1 MRLSIVIPTHSR
13 RGALARVLDALARQA
28 PEVDGALETIV
39 VDDGSTDDT
48 RPFLECRA
56 PDAANVAAI
65 FQENSGPG
73 RARNAGAARARGARL
88 VFLGDDTVPEPG
100 FLSAHAAPPEG
111 GEPIAVLGYTSWDGE
126 RMRVTPFLRH
136 LNENGAQFGYALIE
150 DPENVPFNFFYTSN
164 VSLPRRTFESLGGFD
179 TRFPAA
185 AWEDVELA
193 YRATRAKE
201 PLRIVY
207 RPSARTR
214 HEHPTSV
221 ASVLSRQREN
231 GRSAAV
237 FAAAHPEL
245 AGWLGLDDARRLPE
259 RAPASEALASRA
271 LALLDPLGL
280 PLPRRLY
287 DKVLRR
293 PYLEALRD
301 GVASVPPR

>member
-1 MRLSIVIPTHSR
+1 VRLSIVIPTHSR
-13 RGALARVLDALARQA
+13 RATLARVLDALARQA

-48 RPFLECRA
+48 RGFLERRP
-56 PDAANVAAI
+56 PDAANVTAA
-65 FQENSGPG
+65 FQENAGPG

-100 FLSAHAAPPEG
+100 FLATHAAPPDDG
-111 GEPIAVLGYTSWDGE
+111 PPVAILGYTAWDDE

-136 LNENGAQFGYALIE
+136 LNENGAQFGYALIR

-164 VSLPRRTFESLGGFD
+164 VSLPRRAFETLGGFD

-201 PLRIVY
+201 ALRIVY

-214 HEHPTSV
+214 HEHPTSID
-221 ASVLSRQREN
+221 AVLSRQREN

-245 AGWLGLDDARRLPE
+245 AGWLGIDDALRLPE
-259 RAPASEALASRA
+259 REPAYESLALRA
-271 LALLDPLGL
+271 LALLDPLGV
-280 PLPRRLY
+280 PLPRRVY

-293 PYLEALRD
+293 PYLEALRE
-301 GVASVPPR
+301 GAASVPPR